1 MWYVANDLSNRRFS
15 SQPLGCELQQ
25 YMYGFVGT
33 NPVLN
38 NTIFIQYRLINR
50 NIPNPQN
57 PNAGLWKNAY
67 VAIFNDSDV
76 GGAGDDVVG
85 CDTLNGLAYTYNG
98 VPSDLVYGS
107 PPPAVG
113 YVFLGGRVGSSP
125 ITLSAHVRFDNFG
138 VGGPMG
144 EPETGRPDHL
154 YNFMRGLD
162 KNGNPLGN
170 TVPGSR
176 FMFPG
181 DPETGQGIIETQMAD
196 KRSLLVAGPFDVP
209 AGDTVEITY
218 AVTIAQGNS
227 NLNSVTVLKQQAD
240 SIRSFFLSTPRD
252 PSSVKQ
258 PTEYALM
265 QNYPNPFNPT
275 TIIRYQLPT
284 ASMVQLEVF
293 DVLGK
298 KVASLV
304 NSKQAAGDYSVL
316 FDASSLSSGVYF
328 YRLQASQFVQTK
340 KMLLVK

>member
-1 MWYVANDLSNRRFS
+1 MWYVANDFGNRRFS

-25 YMYGFVGT
+25 YMFGFPSSD
-33 NPVLN
+33 PVLN
-38 NTIFIQYRLINR
+38 NTVFIRSRFINR

-67 VAIFNDSDV
+67 FAIFNDSDV
-76 GGAGDDVVG
+76 GDPGDDVVG

-98 VPSDLVYGS
+98 LPIDAIYGS

-113 YVFLGGRVGSSP
+113 YVFLSGRRGSSP
-125 ITLSAHVRFDNFG
+125 ISPSAHVRFE
-138 VGGPMG
+138 GGGSPIG
-144 EPETGRPDHL
+144 DPETGRPDHL

-162 KNGNPLGN
+162 KNGNPVSN

-181 DPETGQGIIETQMAD
+181 DPETGQGIIETELRD
-196 KRSLLVAGPFDVP
+196 KRSLLVFGPVDVP
-209 AGDTVEITY
+209 VGDTVEVTY

-284 ASMVQLEVF
+284 ASVVQLEVF

>member
-1 MWYVANDLSNRRFS
+1 
-15 SQPLGCELQQ
+15 
-25 YMYGFVGT
+25 
-33 NPVLN
+33 
-38 NTIFIQYRLINR
+38 
-50 NIPNPQN
+50 
-57 PNAGLWKNAY
+57 
-67 VAIFNDSDV
+67 
-76 GGAGDDVVG
+76 
-85 CDTLNGLAYTYNG
+85 
-98 VPSDLVYGS
+98 
-107 PPPAVG
+107 
-113 YVFLGGRVGSSP
+113 
-125 ITLSAHVRFDNFG
+125 
-138 VGGPMG
+138 
-144 EPETGRPDHL
+144 
-154 YNFMRGLD
+154 MRGLD
-162 KNGNPLGN
+162 KNGNPVSN

-181 DPETGQGIIETQMAD
+181 DPDTGQGIIETELRD
-196 KRSLLVAGPFDVP
+196 KRSLLVFGPVDVP
-209 AGDTVEITY
+209 VGDTVEVTY